1 MKPPDEIGTMR
12 PAGRCAIFWFIVAA
26 AVVAVAVLVWFAWCA
41 SGSAAQKPPQFRDPI
56 PAGQYRLVACDDMG
70 GSEINRVVG
79 DFPNFEA
86 ARQEAARG
94 RKDSELQVGSKGSP
108 TKFLIYND
116 REIFVGDWTGRKS
129 AA

>member
-1 MKPPDEIGTMR
+1 MSMVI
-12 PAGRCAIFWFIVAA
+12 I
-26 AVVAVAVLVWFAWCA
+26 AVAVVVVAIVFWFVWCA
-41 SGSAAQKPPQFRDPI
+41 SSNVAQKPPQFRDPI

-70 GSEINRVVG
+70 GSEINRVIG

-86 ARQEAARG
+86 AQQEAAKG

-108 TKFLIYND
+108 TKFLIYDD
-116 REIFVGDWTGRKS
+116 RETFVGDWTGRKS